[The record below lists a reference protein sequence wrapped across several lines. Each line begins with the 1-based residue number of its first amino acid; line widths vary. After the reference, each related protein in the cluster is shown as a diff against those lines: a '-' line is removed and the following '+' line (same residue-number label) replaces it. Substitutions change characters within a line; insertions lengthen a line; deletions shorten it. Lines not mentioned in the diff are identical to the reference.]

1 MTYDI
6 GGSPFYSGV
15 IRFLH
20 LELIRLNAKNA
31 RYTGIAQIEVHAGY
45 TGRGE

>member
-31 RYTGIAQIEVHAGY
+31 RYTGIAQVRY
-45 TGRGE
+45 TRGTLGRGE